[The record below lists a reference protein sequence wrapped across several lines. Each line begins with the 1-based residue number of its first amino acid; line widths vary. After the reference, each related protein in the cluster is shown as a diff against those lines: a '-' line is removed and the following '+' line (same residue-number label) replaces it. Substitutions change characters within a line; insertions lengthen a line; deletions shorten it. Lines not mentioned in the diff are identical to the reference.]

1 MSNENKPVIELVD
14 RNKLI
19 VEFMQYELTYPFRP
33 RFSKSLTKMIQEH
46 VVQVIMSMPCYRC
59 EL

>member
-19 VEFMQYELTYPFRP
+19 AEFMQYEVTYPFKP
-33 RFSKSLTKMIQEH
+33 RFSSSLTKTIQEH

-59 EL
+59 EF